1 MNTGEI
7 SGAVLAYLGDAV
19 IELTVRRALIEKGS
33 GDVGEM
39 NKVADGYV
47 RATAQSLAVDKI
59 LPMLTEDETAIY
71 KRGRN
76 THSHTVPKSAK
87 VSDYRKATGM
97 EALFGAL
104 YLEGKQERIEEI
116 FRAAYDI

>member
-1 MNTGEI
+1 
-7 SGAVLAYLGDAV
+7 
-19 IELTVRRALIEKGS
+19 
-33 GDVGEM
+33 M